1 MKMRNRLL
9 TTGLAIWLLSTLM
22 MAGVI
27 FVRSARLAPETF
39 RAVWTAMWI
48 GAAFSL
54 PVVAAFALLRTFNV
68 TRPLATLLEMTQGML
83 GGKFRER
90 FFPDTYTE
98 LDALGGDLNRLAASL
113 RARMQDL
120 QDSNAKLEAVLNA
133 SVSGI
138 MIFDSEGSVT
148 AVNRAAQDIL
158 GRSDTELRGLS
169 FAVALTSSD
178 LASLVYGA
186 LYRQVPGRLEVRA
199 GRQAQRVVDATA
211 IPLSSHEDP
220 SHPIPIGVVLTLH
233 DLTEIRRLERMRT
246 DFVQNVSHELRTPV
260 TVVKGFAETLR
271 DTPPDDPETVREMA
285 GLIEE
290 EASRLSALVGG
301 LLDLAKLESGS
312 VTPSKLPIDPGQLL
326 RDTARKLEP
335 LATRKRQTLQVS
347 TDVPPGRELQADP
360 SLMDMVF
367 TNLLENA
374 IKYTG
379 EGGQIEASV
388 EPSEGG
394 WLFRVADNGPGI
406 SSVDLPRIFE
416 RFYRGS
422 KDRSRDTGGSGLGLA
437 VVKHCV
443 TLHKGRVWAESG
455 ERPGATFYV
464 WLP

>member
-1 MKMRNRLL
+1 MRMRNQLL
-9 TTGLAIWLLSTLM
+9 ATDFAVWLVSTLM
-22 MAGVI
+22 TAAVV
-27 FVRSARLAPETF
+27 FVRSVHVSPEEF
-39 RAVWTAMWI
+39 RAVWTSLWI
-48 GAAFSL
+48 GAAVSL
-54 PVVAAFALLRTFNV
+54 PVAATFSWLRNLRV
-68 TRPLATLLEMTQGML
+68 TRPLRAMVETTQGML
-83 GGKFRER
+83 SGKYRER

-98 LDALGGDLNRLAASL
+98 LDRLGEDLNRLAASL

-120 QDSNAKLEAVLNA
+120 QDSNAKLEATLNA

-138 MIFDSEGSVT
+138 MIFDSEGSVS

-158 GRSDTELRGLS
+158 GRSPAELRGLS

-178 LASLVYGA
+178 LASLVYRA
-186 LYRQVPGRLEVRA
+186 LYRQMPGRQEVRI
-199 GRQAQRVVDATA
+199 GRQGQKVVDATA
-211 IPLSSHEDP
+211 IPLISGEDP
-220 SHPIPIGVVLTLH
+220 SRPASNGAVLTFH

-271 DTPPDDPETVREMA
+271 DTPPDDPDTVREMA
-285 GLIEE
+285 GLIEM
-290 EASRLSALVGG
+290 EASRLSTLVGG

-312 VTPSKLPIDPGQLL
+312 VAPFKAPLDPGQIL
-326 RDTARKLEP
+326 RDTAKKLEP
-335 LATRKRQTLQVS
+335 LAAQKQQVVRVVAN
-347 TDVPPGRELQADP
+347 VPPERELLADS
-360 SLMDMVF
+360 SLMDMVL

-374 IKYTG
+374 IKYAG
-379 EGGQIEASV
+379 EGGEIEVGV

-394 WLFRVADNGPGI
+394 WLFRVTDNGPGI
-406 SSVDLPRIFE
+406 SEEDLPRVFE

-443 TLHKGRVWAESG
+443 TLHSGKVWAESAEG
-455 ERPGATFYV
+455 RGTAFYV